1 MIHQGHCRPSELAAH
16 SGDRGTVPVVNRRDP
31 RAPRRAPI
39 ADAAVRAGGFL
50 LTHGGGPG
58 IPSAEMR
65 PSTHRGAVRA
75 WVRSRLRQ
83 HRRAIWTTN
92 LGKKS
97 GRERKKA
104 LAKTWGVRPGRSFRG
119 PSRAAAVKDGARL
132 RDPPRQRRAASL
144 TAASTTAGC
153 VGLGRHTSHR
163 WFANRAPLLGR
174 SIAEPTWFDVT
185 CDTASCSR
193 R

>member
-39 ADAAVRAGGFL
+39 ADVAVRAGGSL

-58 IPSAEMR
+58 IPSAERR
-65 PSTHRGAVRA
+65 PSTHRGAAVRA

-104 LAKTWGVRPGRSFRG
+104 LAKTWGVRPDRKMPRPPRAATVKVGRRSAHQTHCVASRPRLDCSEHGGTIDPSG
-119 PSRAAAVKDGARL
+119 PSAA
-132 RDPPRQRRAASL
+132 
-144 TAASTTAGC
+144 
-153 VGLGRHTSHR
+153 
-163 WFANRAPLLGR
+163 
-174 SIAEPTWFDVT
+174 
-185 CDTASCSR
+185 
-193 R
+193 